1 MKERFQG
8 LADTAWL
15 VDWRV
20 AGRDA
25 AGISEG
31 GCSANL
37 IQMLLDQFKALGIP
51 FEQATWDHKKGQ
63 AGKSEKRALTLADI
77 EALHPFHWGYEFDKV
92 IAA

>member
-37 IQMLLDQFKALGIP
+37 IALQDGDLCTALGQ
-51 FEQATWDHKKGQ
+51 EVGATDSDYATTDNDGV
-63 AGKSEKRALTLADI
+63 ANR
-77 EALHPFHWGYEFDKV
+77 
-92 IAA
+92 